1 VQAITGCL
9 SAFEQY
15 HALRAAQ
22 GMLPALDAEHRR
34 RLAAAIQSQRE
45 EGGHIRPGTDRWA
58 LSERIL
64 ASTSPPTETWSDRS
78 LLEHKFDIVVAGGRW
93 PPIEES

>member
-1 VQAITGCL
+1 MGLALLQALAAGSRYLDVAVQAITGAL

-22 GMLPALDAEHRR
+22 GMLPALDTQHRR

-45 EGGHIRPGTDRWA
+45 EGGPIRAGTDRWA

-64 ASTSPPTETWSDRS
+64 ASISPPT
-78 LLEHKFDIVVAGGRW
+78 
-93 PPIEES
+93 